1 MSRVRISYFAWIM
14 VFLNIALIVALTLQ
28 DAKSTV
34 QLSTEVR
41 DTVVEITNT
50 PVEVARQSWWY
61 HNIRKL
67 GHIPEYLALGITTAF
82 AWYVTDRRGV
92 CWKALLLCAIVS
104 ISDQILKGLLPTREF
119 DITDLPF
126 DFAGYVMGI
135 AIVIIG
141 VKVLRRIKAHP
152 AWQVR

>member
-1 MSRVRISYFAWIM
+1 MNSTKVKLLAWII
-14 VFLNIALIVALTLQ
+14 VFLNITLIVALTLQ
-28 DAKSTV
+28 DADSTM
-34 QLSTEVR
+34 QLSTETR

-92 CWKALLLCAIVS
+92 YWKALLLCAIVS
-104 ISDQILKGLLPTREF
+104 LSDQILKGLLPTREF

-126 DFAGYVMGI
+126 DFAGYIVGI

-141 VKVLRRIKAHP
+141 AKVLRRINAHP
-152 AWQVR
+152 AWLVR